1 MDFNENHQETLYEN
15 ALKKP
20 KVQENQM
27 DADEKHVKSNEGIE
41 ESKQN
46 PQAVQI
52 GAENNANCVIEIE
65 SELSITG
72 SGQHSKRDEKMEADP
87 EVAVCVKKISPDS
100 VDVSMYKVCADG
112 NRQHHKCNEVNQQSY
127 KENKRPIMADVPAEF
142 ISGMDMNAILPASP
156 SVPTTIF
163 RAFVMQLSNIGMN
176 FEKALQRVKSVKNVS
191 PKHQLKLYAFFKQA
205 TVGPCKTDKPNS
217 FDVVNLAKWKAWS
230 SLGTMN
236 SVSVEIYD
244 PAHSFC

>member
-1 MDFNENHQETLYEN
+1 M
-15 ALKKP
+15 
-20 KVQENQM
+20 M
-27 DADEKHVKSNEGIE
+27 
-41 ESKQN
+41 
-46 PQAVQI
+46 
-52 GAENNANCVIEIE
+52 ANW
-65 SELSITG
+65 LHIT
-72 SGQHSKRDEKMEADP
+72 SGRFTFSR
-87 EVAVCVKKISPDS
+87 
-100 VDVSMYKVCADG
+100 
-112 NRQHHKCNEVNQQSY
+112 
-127 KENKRPIMADVPAEF
+127 
-142 ISGMDMNAILPASP
+142 NAILPASP

-244 PAHSFC
+244 PAH

>member
-1 MDFNENHQETLYEN
+1 MDSNENHQETLYEN

-46 PQAVQI
+46 AQAVQI

-72 SGQHSKRDEKMEADP
+72 SGQHSKRDEEMEADP
-87 EVAVCVKKISPDS
+87 EVEVCVRKISPDS

-142 ISGMDMNAILPASP
+142 ISGMDMYCRFW
-156 SVPTTIF
+156 IF
-163 RAFVMQLSNIGMN
+163 FIIFVVVMCLLRSAFS
-176 FEKALQRVKSVKNVS
+176 
-191 PKHQLKLYAFFKQA
+191 
-205 TVGPCKTDKPNS
+205 
-217 FDVVNLAKWKAWS
+217 
-230 SLGTMN
+230 
-236 SVSVEIYD
+236 
-244 PAHSFC
+244 